1 MTSATAPAFPASIAA
16 TSPATSPASA
26 SGAAQAVLDA
36 LLSRRSGWPLTEPGP
51 SDEELGRILD
61 TALRAPDH
69 GDLRPWRLVVVRG
82 AARDAL
88 GDAFV
93 QAAVGRGEEAA
104 SAERFRRKA
113 KAAPVLVGLGARVV
127 EGHKIPVEEQLLT
140 VGAGAMNMLN
150 ALHALGYGGF
160 WSTGVN
166 GHDPRVAAALGLH
179 APDRLLGFLYMG
191 TAQQPST
198 TAPRPDR
205 RDHVREWQSPSAD

>member
-1 MTSATAPAFPASIAA
+1 MTSVPASTALPASPPAVPRDDAPA
-16 TSPATSPASA
+16 
-26 SGAAQAVLDA
+26 VLGA
-36 LLSRRSGWPLTEPGP
+36 LLSRRSGWPLAAPAP
-51 SDEELGRILD
+51 SDDELGQILD

-93 QAAVGRGEEAA
+93 QAAIGRGEDAA

-113 KAAPVLVGLGARVV
+113 LAAPVIVALGARVV

-150 ALHALGYGGF
+150 AIHALGYGGF
-160 WSTGVN
+160 WSTGAN
-166 GHDPRVAAALGLH
+166 GHDPRVAAALGLR
-179 APDRLLGFLYMG
+179 APDRLLGFLYIG

-205 RDHVREWQSPSAD
+205 RDHVREWSGPAA

>member
-1 MTSATAPAFPASIAA
+1 MTSVPVSATPSA
-16 TSPATSPASA
+16 TRSAASA
-26 SGAAQAVLDA
+26 PTPVRDAPAVLDA
-36 LLSRRSGWPLTEPGP
+36 LLSRRSGWPLAAPAP
-51 SDEELGRILD
+51 SDDELDRILD

-88 GDAFV
+88 GEAFV
-93 QAAVGRGEEAA
+93 KAAVGRGEDAA

-113 KAAPVLVGLGARVV
+113 MAAPVIVALGAKVV

-140 VGAGAMNMLN
+140 VGASAMNMLN
-150 ALHALGYGGF
+150 AIHALGYGGF
-160 WSTGVN
+160 WSTGAN

-179 APDRLLGFLYMG
+179 APDRLLGFLYIG

-205 RDHVREWQSPSAD
+205 RDHVREWSGPAA